1 MQKQIRKA
9 MLCTIAMMLIA
20 VVTLTGV
27 TYAWFSESDE
37 AYVNG
42 LNMAVVKSSG
52 GVYISTT
59 PSDPGSFGDSVDISP
74 ADGEIFSPVSTSAQ
88 PITAEGD
95 YKGMFKFYEG
105 TLTGNNDTTLVTTE
119 VKPEQR
125 TGKYIFS
132 YIYFDNSSSAEPL
145 TVSLEG
151 TEIKPTGAYTHLA
164 TRLAIVNY
172 GSITL
177 EEYANGAG
185 SFPAEPQYKYKTEE
199 GGGQSIVGFAD
210 GVVQIFENDSG
221 THTVQGKNEYKKLYP
236 TETNLDQ
243 TFKYFAVTRTT
254 TATENGEEGTT
265 GLNRFNKTPVT
276 QTGGWLQEMTTKT
289 IASDVKITIPAGCL
303 HKIALYVWIEGQD
316 ADCQNNISSDSFTA
330 AIVFKQVEAS

>member
-9 MLCTIAMMLIA
+9 MLCTVAMMLVA

-27 TYAWFSESDE
+27 TYAWFSQSNE

-59 PSDPGSFGDSVDISP
+59 PADPSSFGNSVDISP
-74 ADGEIFSPVSTSAQ
+74 AEGEIFSPVSTSAQ

-119 VKPEQR
+119 VKPEQKS
-125 TGKYIFS
+125 GKYIFS

-145 TVSLEG
+145 TVSLED
-151 TEIKPTGAYTHLA
+151 TAINPTGTYTHLA

-210 GVVQIFENDSG
+210 GVVQIFENNSQ
-221 THTVQGKNEYKKLYP
+221 THTKQGENDYKKLYP
-236 TETNLDQ
+236 SETNFEK
-243 TFKYFAVTRTT
+243 TFTYFAVTRATT
-254 TATENGEEGTT
+254 STENGETGTD
-265 GLNRFNKTPVT
+265 GLNRFNKTPISEE
-276 QTGGWLQEMTTKT
+276 GGWLQEMTTKT
-289 IASDVKITIPAGCL
+289 TASDVKITIPAGCL

-316 ADCQNNISSDSFTA
+316 ADCQNNISGNSFTA